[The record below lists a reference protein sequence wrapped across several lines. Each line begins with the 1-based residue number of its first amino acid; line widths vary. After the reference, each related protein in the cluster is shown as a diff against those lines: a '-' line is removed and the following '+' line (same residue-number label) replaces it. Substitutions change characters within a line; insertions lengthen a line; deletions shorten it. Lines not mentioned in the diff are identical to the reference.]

1 MNHSV
6 NSLLFESKDIRAI
19 VNQGFIQEMTL
30 LPLKQDI
37 DLLALMSDEAED
49 IVSLMDLIRFPDIH
63 VKRFTRMLEPA
74 FGSVKSD
81 FQDIFAELY
90 DTTTQLMVDMVKHF

>member
-49 IVSLMDLIRFPDIH
+49 IDSLMALIRFPDIH
-63 VKRFTRMLEPA
+63 VERFSQRFEPMFSA
-74 FGSVKSD
+74 SAAD